1 MAFNNKEH
9 QKRPYKLFNTWL
21 IRIKLTKFCEQIVFI
36 KHTINFIAEFIS
48 NPVFIGLIT
57 LVQLTAGAV
66 LGANISL
73 AFPTV
78 NYASYNNITLI
89 ETIWDG
95 LHPTTIY
102 SVAFAIIITLIRSI
116 SDTYINIRDTKR
128 ANKKAQEL
136 RSLPESLWLKNYHSQ
151 ILPQVMSINNYI
163 KHSFDSGKFDDD
175 KIIESILDLLEM
187 AKVIAQEWDSQ
198 NHEDYSVNLML
209 YAPSSEQVGEYI
221 KAHWERNKI
230 FFDGNSPYSV
240 ANQISGILYVAA
252 SVNSKK
258 QFYIH
263 AKNREHTPLILPVCL
278 DESSKN
284 LSRQSLPG
292 APEAFKNGTYHYIK
306 DLPAEVATW
315 LTEEYWRYFS
325 DAQAQDIYD
334 YYRNDHTGRSII
346 SLPLKLETA
355 VKHDSTNLVFN
366 EKEIFA
372 VVNIYSKE
380 KGMLRENPNDF
391 NEFCR
396 PILSTL
402 ALCITAYEIWS
413 NLDEDKNNEDS

>member
-1 MAFNNKEH
+1 MAFNNKNN
-9 QKRPYKLFNTWL
+9 QKRPLKLLNIWL
-21 IRIKLTKFCEQIVFI
+21 IRIKLSRFQNNFTFI
-36 KHTINFIAEFIS
+36 KRGVNAIAEFIS

-57 LVQLTAGAV
+57 LIQLTAGAI

-73 AFPTV
+73 AFPSQ
-78 NYASYNNITLI
+78 NYTAYDNLTLI
-89 ETIWDG
+89 EIIWKG
-95 LHPTTIY
+95 LHTATIY
-102 SVAFAIIITLIRSI
+102 SVGFAILITFIRSI
-116 SDTYINIRDTKR
+116 SDTYINVRDKKR
-128 ANKKAQEL
+128 ANKKAEEL
-136 RSLPESLWLKNYHSQ
+136 RSLPESLWLKNYHST
-151 ILPQVMSINNYI
+151 ILPKVMSINSDI
-163 KHSFDSGKFDDD
+163 KTSFDSGKFCDE
-175 KIIESILDLLEM
+175 KIIDAILNLLEM
-187 AKVIAQEWDSQ
+187 AKTIAQDWDSQ

-209 YAPSSEQVGEYI
+209 YAPSSKQVSNYI
-221 KAHWERNKI
+221 KAYWERNKI

-258 QFYIH
+258 KFYIH
-263 AKNREHTPLILPVCL
+263 SKHREHTPLILPVCL
-278 DESSKN
+278 DENSEN

-346 SLPLKLETA
+346 SLPLKVETTI
-355 VKHDSTNLVFN
+355 KHDKTNLAFN

-380 KGMLRENPNDF
+380 KGMLRENPKDF

-402 ALCITAYEIWS
+402 ALCVTAYEIWS
-413 NLDEDKNNEDS
+413 NLTED